1 MRKIF
6 KHFILVFLLFKCLD
20 VVAVSYTTCEPGEL
34 ERLDSNYLPPKVGNV
49 YARSGMASRLKY
61 DITHMTIKDNRLY
74 LVGWAFKPNIPQT
87 LGSNATVEF
96 QLVPEGEQPGSANS
110 IKFDIKY
117 AGAGNGHNSFTDIGN
132 PKYYDLTYWNCWHG
146 GYTCHEENTVR
157 LLGGFSASVDLN
169 SIKPK
174 NGKKTTYSVKMKHSL
189 NSGWV
194 DIAVA
199 NKHVDN
205 EVKSQKVFDLEN
217 NKITFNSNF
226 EKSVR
231 TDVGQGRV
239 MGESGFYC
247 DSIFAWLKKDGRFSG
262 GNWKPNETY
271 YRNDHILTIND
282 SAFVTSCRGGTTGYN
297 GGAATCSSNRK
308 SGPGAIEMY
317 PVNVSSKGG
326 SFDDYGTG
334 ASTYGVENKVAYIPA
349 LWVDFTG
356 RMTLSIEPSDPPKEE
371 EPGDPF
377 TTDPNRCVGKDV
389 YSVYYLLQHE
399 IIRSSV
405 RMTKAETESLNLIAD
420 QKILETVTGDPNK
433 GFEWIETQ
441 GEGIVTV
448 VNKAT
453 KESEMS
459 LEEFWKRR
467 NRGPYDENLMYGED
481 KKDGKG
487 KNYYVKHAYY
497 KNDYG
502 IWRHSQ
508 TGCEVK
514 ISKGTAAVPQEF
526 EFVDKNCPKSNK
538 SESGSN
544 DSKSTNVNMEGFDAF
559 KKVAVSLKNAVID
572 TQEGNKQHTKNNGL
586 VIKRYY
592 DADKKYLIADP
603 SVNAVAD
610 TGPRLQQPLVYR
622 WDICLKD
629 DGEPEPEKPDCSDAV
644 NSASCVEGEEG
655 TGGYFNES
663 DDLKTCTLSKNVDS
677 GFLIVEND
685 YCTVG
690 CKDDISA
697 LLPSYKYAKAGQFF
711 ILDNN
716 IPTVTGKRTCVTNK
730 IDYDKYDQDLKTL
743 GDKMIS
749 EYNTSKDYEE
759 RANDFAP
766 DKVQIEEHKETK
778 TLNTCC
784 GGNCLGDSEAY
795 AIYVKNNSDY
805 QSLSDLKGK
814 VIATFIHDVSLS
826 QYINGDIKGQYDL
839 DFYVN
844 KKGIII
850 DNDVNEIQKL
860 FDNDEIDAVLIK
872 IGAASGLRDVRVI
885 DGSGSKVETIEYTY
899 KKWKVPARTKRRPN
913 SNVNTSDFA
922 EKTGDYGGVSDVSC
936 QNGTVV
942 ETELGKDSFEDEKKK
957 MEAAA
962 KSARNNYLNA
972 LREYKDVITN
982 FNKCFSWTDKA
993 PTVRNI
999 GEDNYSIES
1008 AKSGENFEYQ
1018 FNPKVTF
1025 SYEDEDSYVFGNM
1038 PFDYK
1043 SQKLNILSTDDPEP
1057 KRYYWDRT
1065 TDIDEK
1071 YSKDTNEEKSGY
1083 NDIGFSLSKRNY
1095 LNCYGKDTCTVDST
1109 IEGDFY
1115 NNTAYIKREEE
1126 ITYTYHLPQ
1135 IYTLIPSGKLSGS
1148 DLKPNIP
1155 LPKEAVPVNINTNAG
1170 LYDYYIS
1177 VKEISDKI
1185 RKEKS
1190 LTKETDQFEKRY
1202 DESGAL
1208 GNYEGVNEV
1217 EEGYMCHYKV
1227 ENEIY
1232 TPPGDPNKLGEIN
1245 FFYRPV
1251 DTYDISHPNN
1261 YPLGP
1266 NWSDARGQEVQQRI
1280 KKDAEDY
1287 QELIKEENKGRFTFR
1302 LTPTV
1307 MKQIRYYNG
1316 EQSIK
1321 EENSFADFNLSCY
1334 DKGDAKGY
1342 HCYSPFLSCL
1352 ASSGQNKEG
1361 SEQTKV
1367 ASCETIFKN
1376 TLNNHETKYG
1386 YSDLKRNR
1394 EYLIEKQ
1401 EKLDRQEEV
1410 AE

>member
-1 MRKIF
+1 MQIVF
-6 KHFILVFLLFKCLD
+6 KKVIVVFLTLFCFLNVHAATDKSCAINQKLD
-20 VVAVSYTTCEPGEL
+20 PVDKVQGGE
-34 ERLDSNYLPPKVGNV
+34 
-49 YARSGMASRLKY
+49 
-61 DITHMTIKDNRLY
+61 
-74 LVGWAFKPNIPQT
+74 KPTKGLI
-87 LGSNATVEF
+87 
-96 QLVPEGEQPGSANS
+96 
-110 IKFDIKY
+110 
-117 AGAGNGHNSFTDIGN
+117 
-132 PKYYDLTYWNCWHG
+132 YDLTYLTVKDNTMYLLGWAFESATNQTSPKIRIAFIPEGEKMGSAKGVYFTTTSAQPNTANCGFRGCDGDPSKPKFYDLSYWNCNRQNVSAG
-146 GYTCHEENTVR
+146 NRCFQNSFFK
-157 LLGGFSASVDLN
+157 LQGGFSASLDLGKLDANKKYKAWIELTGTKVYTKQLAIVKSHVDQN
-169 SIKPK
+169 VQNNNVINIETAKGTRK
-174 NGKKTTYSVKMKHSL
+174 VEIKKTEFKDTVKVVASYGRLNGSSGFHCNSVIADWGLDAGSTYFNWYAGS
-189 NSGWV
+189 NT
-194 DIAVA
+194 
-199 NKHVDN
+199 
-205 EVKSQKVFDLEN
+205 F
-217 NKITFNSNF
+217 KITNT
-226 EKSVR
+226 VQ
-231 TDVGQGRV
+231 VQ
-239 MGESGFYC
+239 
-247 DSIFAWLKKDGRFSG
+247 A
-262 GNWKPNETY
+262 
-271 YRNDHILTIND
+271 
-282 SAFVTSCRGGTTGYN
+282 CRGGSDACDHAKWGQYAAGDILMYN
-297 GGAATCSSNRK
+297 LDINRSNVIGDIPN
-308 SGPGAIEMY
+308 SWT
-317 PVNVSSKGG
+317 NSKGSRAFAPATWLNFEG
-326 SFDDYGTG
+326 SI
-334 ASTYGVENKVAYIPA
+334 AVEVK
-349 LWVDFTG
+349 
-356 RMTLSIEPSDPPKEE
+356 IEEPPKE

-377 TTDPNRCVGKDV
+377 TTDPNKCVGKDV
-389 YSVYYLLQHE
+389 YSVYYLLQHGLDE
-399 IIRSSV
+399 RTAVSDTS
-405 RMTKAETESLNLIAD
+405 RSLNLMAD
-420 QKILETVTGDPNK
+420 KKILETVTGDPNK

-448 VNKAT
+448 VNKAS
-453 KESEMS
+453 KDSEMD
-459 LEEFWKRR
+459 LKEYHERR
-467 NRGPYDENLMYGED
+467 YKGPYDENLMYNE
-481 KKDGKG
+481 G
-487 KNYYVKHAYY
+487 KNYYVMHAFYRNKWGKW
-497 KNDYG
+497 KN
-502 IWRHSQ
+502 ST

-514 ISKGTAAVPQEF
+514 ITKGTDAVPEEF
-526 EFVDKNCPKSNK
+526 EYIDKSCPLNKSKSKEDKNK
-538 SESGSN
+538 
-544 DSKSTNVNMEGFDAF
+544 DWNVYKNLAIS
-559 KKVAVSLKNAVID
+559 VKNASID
-572 TQEGNKQHTKNNGL
+572 TFEGNKQHNKNNGL
-586 VIKRYY
+586 VVTRSY

-603 SVNAVAD
+603 NKNVA
-610 TGPRLQQPLVYR
+610 TEKGPFLQQPLVYR

-629 DGEPEPEKPDCSDAV
+629 DGEPEPEIPDCSDDYAA
-644 NSASCVEGEEG
+644 ASCVEGEEG

-685 YCTVG
+685 YCAVG

-697 LLPSYKYAKAGQFF
+697 LLPTYKSTKAGQYFL
-711 ILDNN
+711 LDNN

-759 RANDFAP
+759 RAEDFAS

-795 AIYVKNNSDY
+795 AIYVKNDSDY

-814 VIATFIHDVSLS
+814 VIARFVHDVSLS
-826 QYINGDIKGQYDL
+826 LHINGAIKDEYNL

-844 KKGIII
+844 KVGIVR

-860 FDNDEIDAVLIK
+860 FDNDEIDAVLIQ
-872 IGAASGLRDVRVI
+872 IGAASGLKGVRAI
-885 DGSGSKVETIEYTY
+885 EGSGAKVETIEYTY

-913 SNVNTSDFA
+913 SNVNPSDFA

-1025 SYEDEDSYVFGNM
+1025 SYEDEDSSVFGNM

-1043 SQKLNILSTDDPEP
+1043 SQKLNILSTDDPDP

-1071 YSKDTNEEKSGY
+1071 YSKDTNEVKSGY

-1095 LNCYGKDTCTVDST
+1095 LNCYGKDTCTTDST

-1126 ITYTYHLPQ
+1126 KTYTYHLPQ

-1155 LPKEAVPVNINTNAG
+1155 LPKEAVPVNINTKAG

-1202 DESGAL
+1202 SDSKAL

-1287 QELIKEENKGRFTFR
+1287 QELIKDVDKGRFTFR

-1334 DKGDAKGY
+1334 DKGNAKGY

-1361 SEQTKV
+1361 SEQTKI

-1394 EYLIEKQ
+1394 EYLINKQ
-1401 EKLDRQEEV
+1401 EELDRQEEV
-1410 AE
+1410 ME